1 MAAKIRSFGTIR
13 PGKKPGTYRVG
24 IELKPGQKIKIGDI
38 VLTYKKPSSP
48 NTRAYQ
54 TVTLPNKRSALNFL
68 KEAEKQLLGGK
79 TKLSVEQTAK
89 LFRNKPK
96 NQNFDE
102 FVESLNKKYVDTYG
116 REINN
121 DQVRNNLL
129 KSGLKGAGVAFE
141 PLTKAKQR
149 ELIETYPSLY
159 KGGYDFKK
167 YRVGI
172 SPAVAGNYYDEI
184 YSKAKDVSK
193 RWPGGGDSS
202 KNRVWQGAYRSVITG
217 ENFNKPRYKL
227 FDVNKNRVLTPGE
240 VDRANWAKKYKQAVF
255 LDTDTNK
262 KFSYDGKIKGTISL
276 ENYLNKY
283 AVPGEPNPNRFK
295 ESVGK
300 YDLTRKIRNIKFN
313 APSGKTITLGGYL
326 DSKFRPKTLT
336 GRAAFGS
343 FNNHHF
349 RDLTQNFWDTDIVFY
364 KDNAQLNYFER
375 PTRQALTEAAK
386 LSGKEQNK
394 FLKPFEKQIK
404 QLGPIRMLEGNI
416 ELGKYSLEDA
426 LTRTFKTARI
436 PKGTQNFLFEEI
448 RKLNPT
454 DLKKVCGILSKKNT
468 GGVVQTCAQAID
480 TLKSN
485 PENINRLETMKPTS
499 AALGKVRNAARSFL
513 NFMGLGKGE
522 GVKIFRGERAGASG
536 KMAKYIPGTSEVEFV
551 PYSDKLKGRFFTT
564 SRKVAEQF
572 ADNPSKIK
580 SLTIPKKD
588 FNIGTN
594 LARRINVDQMADQLI
609 LPRSVINKLKD
620 GTLKYNSPAFR
631 NILRTLGKG
640 KIFTATAAVGA
651 GAGALVKQFRNDE
664 PDTYLSDENQMK
676 AMLVDTFEEDTLG
689 KAGIG
694 GELAAAGLAVPGSA
708 AVYKARRLPFT
719 DATGKTRAAM
729 GPLRAALG
737 PVGKAASGFA
747 TPLGM
752 ALTTPFYIANQIRQ
766 GDSLEDIA
774 TNPLNY
780 LAPAFAGSLTKE
792 ATRGMNQ
799 KGLLARAL
807 RLGMNPA
814 TIRAGSKFFGLPGL
828 ALSLGYEGYDQYK
841 KYQEGEGFLYNLL
854 NKDE

>member
-129 KSGLKGAGVAFE
+129 KSGLKGSGVSFE

-255 LDTDTNK
+255 LDTATNK

-300 YDLTRKIRNIKFN
+300 YDLTKKIRNIKFN

-375 PTRQALTEAAK
+375 PTRKALTEAAK
-386 LSGKEQNK
+386 LFGKEQDK
-394 FLKPFEKQIK
+394 FIKPFEKKIK

-436 PKGTQNFLFEEI
+436 PKGTQSFLFDEI
-448 RKLNPT
+448 GKLNPT
-454 DLKKVCGILSKKNT
+454 DLKKVCGILSTKNT

-485 PENINRLETMKPTS
+485 PENINKLETMKPTS
-499 AALGKVRNAARSFL
+499 AALGKVKNAAAAFL
-513 NFMGLGKGE
+513 K
-522 GVKIFRGERAGASG
+522 
-536 KMAKYIPGTSEVEFV
+536 
-551 PYSDKLKGRFFTT
+551 
-564 SRKVAEQF
+564 F
-572 ADNPSKIK
+572 A
-580 SLTIPKKD
+580 
-588 FNIGTN
+588 
-594 LARRINVDQMADQLI
+594 
-609 LPRSVINKLKD
+609 
-620 GTLKYNSPAFR
+620 
-631 NILRTLGKG
+631 GKG
-640 KIFTATAAVGA
+640 KTFAITAGVGA

-729 GPLRAALG
+729 GPLRSALG
-737 PVGKAASGFA
+737 PAGKALSGFA

-752 ALTTPFYIANQIRQ
+752 ALTTPINIARQIRE

-774 TNPLNY
+774 TNPFNY
-780 LAPAFAGSLTKE
+780 LAPALAGRFTRE
-792 ATRGMNQ
+792 ATRGMNPQ
-799 KGLLARAL
+799 CLLARGL

-814 TIRAGSKFFGLPGL
+814 TIRAGSKFLGLPGL

-841 KYQEGEGFLYNLL
+841 KYKEGEGFIYNLL

>member
-1 MAAKIRSFGTIR
+1 MATKIRRFGTIR

-38 VLTYKKPSSP
+38 VLAYKKPSSP

-68 KEAEKQLLGGK
+68 KEAENQLLEGK

-89 LFRNKPK
+89 LFKNKPK

-102 FVESLNKKYVDTYG
+102 FVQNLNKKYVDTYG

-436 PKGTQNFLFEEI
+436 PKGTQNFLFDEI
-448 RKLNPT
+448 GKLNPT
-454 DLKKVCGILSKKNT
+454 DLKKVCGILSTKNT

-485 PENINRLETMKPTS
+485 PENINKLETMKPTS
-499 AALGKVRNAARSFL
+499 AALGKVRNAASAFL
-513 NFMGLGKGE
+513 K
-522 GVKIFRGERAGASG
+522 
-536 KMAKYIPGTSEVEFV
+536 
-551 PYSDKLKGRFFTT
+551 
-564 SRKVAEQF
+564 F
-572 ADNPSKIK
+572 A
-580 SLTIPKKD
+580 
-588 FNIGTN
+588 
-594 LARRINVDQMADQLI
+594 
-609 LPRSVINKLKD
+609 
-620 GTLKYNSPAFR
+620 
-631 NILRTLGKG
+631 GKG
-640 KIFTATAAVGA
+640 KTFAVTAGVGA
-651 GAGALVKQFRNDE
+651 GAGALVKAFRNDD
-664 PDTYLSDENQMK
+664 PDTYLSNENQMK

-729 GPLRAALG
+729 GRVRSALG

-747 TPLGM
+747 TPLGIG
-752 ALTTPFYIANQIRQ
+752 LTLPLQIASQLREGN
-766 GDSLEDIA
+766 SLEDIA

-780 LAPAFAGSLTKE
+780 LGPAFAGTLTKE
-792 ATRGMNQ
+792 ATRGMNPQ
-799 KGLLARAL
+799 GLLARGL
-807 RLGMNPA
+807 RLGMSPA
-814 TIRAGSKFFGLPGL
+814 GVRGISKFFGLPGL

>member
-1 MAAKIRSFGTIR
+1 MATTIRRFGTLR

-48 NTRAYQ
+48 GARAYQ

-89 LFRNKPK
+89 LFKNKPK

-102 FVESLNKKYVDTYG
+102 FVQSLNKKYVDTYG

-121 DQVRNNLL
+121 EQVRNNLL

-159 KGGYDFKK
+159 KSGYDFKK
-167 YRVGI
+167 YKVGI
-172 SPAVAGNYYDEI
+172 SPEVAGNYYDEL

-240 VDRANWAKKYKQAVF
+240 VDRTNWAKKYKQAVF
-255 LDTDTNK
+255 FDTETGK

-283 AVPGEPNPNRFK
+283 AVPGDPNPNRFK

-349 RDLTQNFWDTDIVFY
+349 RDLTKNFWDTDIVFY

-386 LSGKEQNK
+386 LSGKEQDK

-416 ELGKYSLEDA
+416 ELGKYNLEDA
-426 LTRTFKTARI
+426 LTRTFKAARI
-436 PKGTQNFLFEEI
+436 PKGTQNFLFDEI
-448 RKLNPT
+448 NLFDEIGKLNPT
-454 DLKKVCGILSKKNT
+454 DLKKVCRIVSSKDT
-468 GGVVQTCAQAID
+468 GGSVTTCAQAIAS
-480 TLKSN
+480 LKSN
-485 PENINRLETMKPTS
+485 PENIAKLETMTPTS
-499 AALGKVRNAARSFL
+499 AALGKVKNAATSFL
-513 NFMGLGKGE
+513 K
-522 GVKIFRGERAGASG
+522 
-536 KMAKYIPGTSEVEFV
+536 
-551 PYSDKLKGRFFTT
+551 
-564 SRKVAEQF
+564 F
-572 ADNPSKIK
+572 A
-580 SLTIPKKD
+580 
-588 FNIGTN
+588 
-594 LARRINVDQMADQLI
+594 
-609 LPRSVINKLKD
+609 
-620 GTLKYNSPAFR
+620 
-631 NILRTLGKG
+631 GKG
-640 KIFTATAAVGA
+640 KVFAATTAVGV
-651 GAGALVKQFRNDE
+651 GAGALVKKFMSDD
-664 PDTYLSDENQMK
+664 PSTYLTNDAQANAMILDTIDQKEREERMEAMGDAPELLDEAAIGAEVG
-676 AMLVDTFEEDTLG
+676 AMG
-689 KAGIG
+689 
-694 GELAAAGLAVPGSA
+694 AAIPGAS
-708 AVYKARRLPFT
+708 AVYQARKKPFT
-719 DATGKTRAAM
+719 RIVDGVKKTRPAM
-729 GPLRAALG
+729 GTARAALG
-737 PVGKAASGFA
+737 PVGKALSGFA
-747 TPLGM
+747 TPAGI
-752 ALTTPFYIANQIRQ
+752 AAITPLNVASSLYE
-766 GDSLEDIA
+766 GDSAYEVA
-774 TNPLNY
+774 TDPVNY
-780 LAPAFAGSLTKE
+780 LGPAFAGKLSQE
-792 ATRGMNQ
+792 ATRGMGATS
-799 KGLLARAL
+799 KLARSL
-807 RLGMNPA
+807 RLGMSPGA
-814 TIRAGSKFFGLPGL
+814 IKMVSRRFGIPGL
-828 ALSLGYEGYDQYK
+828 ALSAGISLYELADDYK
-841 KYQEGEGFLYNLL
+841 MKRGLFGKKE
-854 NKDE
+854 

>member
-1 MAAKIRSFGTIR
+1 MATTIRRFGTIR

-24 IELKPGQKIKIGDI
+24 IELKPGQKVKIGDI

-89 LFRNKPK
+89 LFKNKPK

-129 KSGLKGAGVAFE
+129 KSGLKGAGVSFE

-167 YRVGI
+167 YRIGI
-172 SPAVAGNYYDEI
+172 SPSVAGNYYDEI

-193 RWPGGGDSS
+193 RWPGGGDNS

-240 VDRANWAKKYKQAVF
+240 VDRTNWAKKYKQAVF
-255 LDTDTNK
+255 LDTATNK

-386 LSGKEQNK
+386 LSGKEQDK
-394 FLKPFEKQIK
+394 FLKPFEKKIK
-404 QLGPIRMLEGNI
+404 QLGPIRMLEGNV

-426 LTRTFKTARI
+426 LTRTFKTAKI
-436 PKGTQNFLFEEI
+436 PKGTQNFLFDEI
-448 RKLNPT
+448 GKLNPT
-454 DLKKVCGILSKKNT
+454 DLKKVCGILSTKNT
-468 GGVVQTCAQAID
+468 GGVVQTCAEAID

-485 PENINRLETMKPTS
+485 PENIAKLETMKPTS
-499 AALGKVRNAARSFL
+499 AALGKVKNAARSFL
-513 NFMGLGKGE
+513 NF
-522 GVKIFRGERAGASG
+522 A
-536 KMAKYIPGTSEVEFV
+536 
-551 PYSDKLKGRFFTT
+551 
-564 SRKVAEQF
+564 
-572 ADNPSKIK
+572 
-580 SLTIPKKD
+580 
-588 FNIGTN
+588 
-594 LARRINVDQMADQLI
+594 
-609 LPRSVINKLKD
+609 
-620 GTLKYNSPAFR
+620 
-631 NILRTLGKG
+631 GKG
-640 KIFTATAAVGA
+640 KTFAITAGVGA
-651 GAGALVKQFRNDE
+651 GAGALVKAFRNDD
-664 PDTYLSDENQMK
+664 PTTYLTNDKQANAMILDTADQLEREERMEAVGDAPELLDEANI
-676 AMLVDTFEEDTLG
+676 AANLG
-689 KAGIG
+689 VT
-694 GELAAAGLAVPGSA
+694 AAAVPGAS
-708 AVYKARRLPFT
+708 AVYQARRKPF
-719 DATGKTRAAM
+719 KTRAAM
-729 GPLRAALG
+729 GPARAALG
-737 PVGKAASGFA
+737 PVGKALSGFA
-747 TPLGM
+747 TPLGI
-752 ALTTPFYIANQIRQ
+752 AATTPLNVASQVYQ
-766 GDSLEDIA
+766 GDSAEEILTD
-774 TNPLNY
+774 PLNY
-780 LAPAFAGSLTKE
+780 LGPAFAGTLTDE

-799 KGLLARAL
+799 RGLLARSL

-814 TIRAGSKFFGLPGL
+814 TIRTASRFFGLPGL

-841 KYQEGEGFLYNLL
+841 KYTEGRGFVYDLL

>member
-1 MAAKIRSFGTIR
+1 MATTIRRFGTLR

-48 NTRAYQ
+48 GARAYQ

-89 LFRNKPK
+89 LFKNKPK

-102 FVESLNKKYVDTYG
+102 FVQSLNKKYVDTYG

-121 DQVRNNLL
+121 EQVRNNLL

-159 KGGYDFKK
+159 KSGYDFKK
-167 YRVGI
+167 YKVGI
-172 SPAVAGNYYDEI
+172 SPEVAGNYYDEL

-240 VDRANWAKKYKQAVF
+240 VDRTNWAKKYKQAVF
-255 LDTDTNK
+255 FDTETGK

-283 AVPGEPNPNRFK
+283 AVPGDPNPNRFK

-349 RDLTQNFWDTDIVFY
+349 RDLTKNFWDTDIVFY

-386 LSGKEQNK
+386 LSGKEQDK

-416 ELGKYSLEDA
+416 ELGKYNLEDA
-426 LTRTFKTARI
+426 LTRTFKAARI
-436 PKGTQNFLFEEI
+436 PKGTQNFLFDEI
-448 RKLNPT
+448 NLFDEIGKLNPT
-454 DLKKVCGILSKKNT
+454 DLKKVCRIVSSKDT
-468 GGVVQTCAQAID
+468 GGSVTTCAQAIAS
-480 TLKSN
+480 LKSN
-485 PENINRLETMKPTS
+485 PENIAKLETMTPTS
-499 AALGKVRNAARSFL
+499 AALGKVKNAATSFL
-513 NFMGLGKGE
+513 K
-522 GVKIFRGERAGASG
+522 
-536 KMAKYIPGTSEVEFV
+536 
-551 PYSDKLKGRFFTT
+551 
-564 SRKVAEQF
+564 F
-572 ADNPSKIK
+572 A
-580 SLTIPKKD
+580 
-588 FNIGTN
+588 
-594 LARRINVDQMADQLI
+594 
-609 LPRSVINKLKD
+609 
-620 GTLKYNSPAFR
+620 
-631 NILRTLGKG
+631 GKG
-640 KIFTATAAVGA
+640 KVFGATAVTGA
-651 GAGALVKQFRNDE
+651 IGGALVKQFKSDE
-664 PDTYLSDENQMK
+664 PDTYLSNENQMK

-694 GELAAAGLAVPGSA
+694 GELAAAGLAVPGSGA
-708 AVYKARRLPFT
+708 LYKARR
-719 DATGKTRAAM
+719 GKGFGVARS
-729 GPLRAALG
+729 ALG
-737 PVGKAASGFA
+737 PLGKAASGFA
-747 TPLGM
+747 TPLGL
-752 ALTTPFYIANQIRQ
+752 ALTTPFHIASQVRA

-774 TNPLNY
+774 TNPFNY

-792 ATRGMNQ
+792 ATLGMP
-799 KGLLARAL
+799 KGGILNKAL
-807 RLGMNPA
+807 RLGMSPA
-814 TIRAGSKFFGLPGL
+814 GVRGISKFFGLPGL
-828 ALSLGYEGYDQYK
+828 ALSLGYEGYDQYR
-841 KYQEGEGFLYNLL
+841 KYKEGEGFLYNLL
-854 NKDE
+854 NKDG

>member
-129 KSGLKGAGVAFE
+129 KSGLKGAGVSFE

-255 LDTDTNK
+255 LDTATNK

-300 YDLTRKIRNIKFN
+300 YDLTKKIRNIKFN

-386 LSGKEQNK
+386 LSGKEQDK
-394 FLKPFEKQIK
+394 FLKPFEKKIK

-436 PKGTQNFLFEEI
+436 PKGTQSFLFDEI
-448 RKLNPT
+448 GKLNPT
-454 DLKKVCGILSKKNT
+454 DLKKVCGILSTKNT

-485 PENINRLETMKPTS
+485 PENINKLETMKPTS
-499 AALGKVRNAARSFL
+499 AALGKVKNAAAAFL
-513 NFMGLGKGE
+513 K
-522 GVKIFRGERAGASG
+522 
-536 KMAKYIPGTSEVEFV
+536 
-551 PYSDKLKGRFFTT
+551 
-564 SRKVAEQF
+564 F
-572 ADNPSKIK
+572 A
-580 SLTIPKKD
+580 
-588 FNIGTN
+588 
-594 LARRINVDQMADQLI
+594 
-609 LPRSVINKLKD
+609 
-620 GTLKYNSPAFR
+620 
-631 NILRTLGKG
+631 GKG
-640 KIFTATAAVGA
+640 KTFAVTAGVGA

-729 GPLRAALG
+729 GPLRAGLG
-737 PVGKAASGFA
+737 PVGKALSGFA

-752 ALTTPFYIANQIRQ
+752 ALTTPINIARQIRE

-774 TNPLNY
+774 TNPFNY
-780 LAPAFAGSLTKE
+780 LAPALAGRFTRE
-792 ATRGMNQ
+792 ATRGMNPQ
-799 KGLLARAL
+799 GLLARGL

-814 TIRAGSKFFGLPGL
+814 TIRAGSKFLGLPGL

-841 KYQEGEGFLYNLL
+841 KYKEGEGFIYNLL

>member
-172 SPAVAGNYYDEI
+172 SPAVAGNYYDEL

-255 LDTDTNK
+255 LDTATNK

-300 YDLTRKIRNIKFN
+300 YDLTKKIRNIKFN

-386 LSGKEQNK
+386 LSGKEQDK

-426 LTRTFKTARI
+426 LTRTFKTARV
-436 PKGTQNFLFEEI
+436 PKGTQNFLFDEI
-448 RKLNPT
+448 GKLNPT
-454 DLKKVCGILSKKNT
+454 DLKKVCGILSTKNT

-485 PENINRLETMKPTS
+485 PENINKLETMKPTS
-499 AALGKVRNAARSFL
+499 AALGKVRNAASAFL
-513 NFMGLGKGE
+513 K
-522 GVKIFRGERAGASG
+522 
-536 KMAKYIPGTSEVEFV
+536 
-551 PYSDKLKGRFFTT
+551 
-564 SRKVAEQF
+564 F
-572 ADNPSKIK
+572 A
-580 SLTIPKKD
+580 
-588 FNIGTN
+588 
-594 LARRINVDQMADQLI
+594 
-609 LPRSVINKLKD
+609 
-620 GTLKYNSPAFR
+620 
-631 NILRTLGKG
+631 GKG
-640 KIFTATAAVGA
+640 KTFAITAGVGA

-729 GPLRAALG
+729 GPLRSALG
-737 PVGKAASGFA
+737 PIGKAASGFA

-752 ALTTPFYIANQIRQ
+752 ALTTPFHIASQVRA

-780 LAPAFAGSLTKE
+780 LAPAFAGTLTKE

-814 TIRAGSKFFGLPGL
+814 TIRAGSKFLGLPGL